1 MKTSLTY
8 SLAVVV
14 SILPAAACDLCGVY
28 NAPLAHGMVE
38 QGFHVSIA
46 EQFTRFGTL
55 QLEGH
60 EVSNPAHQRLD
71 SSVTQVAAGYHFSD
85 RFGLQLNL
93 PVIYRSF
100 RRSEG
105 GAIDE
110 GTESGIGDL
119 SISANYVFLRRDAE
133 KWSVAWNVLGGVK
146 FPTGDPDRL
155 REELEEE
162 TPVPG
167 EIESAV
173 HGHDLALGSGSYDG
187 FVGTQLY
194 ARYQRWFFT
203 AETQYA
209 IRTRGEID
217 YRYANDLTWS
227 GGPGFYLLFGE
238 ETTLALQA
246 NISGEDKGQDDLD
259 GEDAEDTA
267 ITSVFI
273 GPRLSFSWHG
283 RLSAEVGAGFPVDI
297 QNSALQAV
305 PDYRIQGSVVWRF

>member
-1 MKTSLTY
+1 MKTSLTL
-8 SLAVVV
+8 SLAAVA
-14 SILPAAACDLCGVY
+14 SILPAGACDLCGVY
-28 NAPLAHGMVE
+28 NAPLAHGAVE
-38 QGFHVSIA
+38 KGFHVSVA
-46 EQFTRFGTL
+46 EQFTHFGTL
-55 QLEGH
+55 QLEGN

-93 PVIYRSF
+93 PIIYRSF

-119 SISANYVFLRRDAE
+119 SISANYVFLRHDDE
-133 KWSVAWNVLGGVK
+133 KWSFAWNVLGGVK

-162 TPVPG
+162 APVPG

-209 IRTRGEID
+209 SRTRGEID

-238 ETTLALQA
+238 ETTLGLQA
-246 NISGEDKGQDDLD
+246 NISGEDKGHDDLD
-259 GEDAEDTA
+259 GEEAEDTA
-267 ITSVFI
+267 ITSIFI